1 MYMYHVIH
9 SIRTNIILWIHVL
22 KIDYFHIS
30 EWEDTS
36 HIVGLLKSLQ
46 GLKLH
51 NFTHV
56 PDQQCC
62 TSIPQQWHIPR
73 GNKIQP
79 VPVNHV
85 VARPLEGRKRRRI
98 LCQVDNEEK

>member
-1 MYMYHVIH
+1 MGGHC
-9 SIRTNIILWIHVL
+9 
-22 KIDYFHIS
+22 
-30 EWEDTS
+30 S

-56 PDQQCC
+56 PDQQSC

-85 VARPLEGRKRRRI
+85 VVARPLEGRKRRPI
-98 LCQVDNEEK
+98 LCQVDTEEK